1 MSRLPKMGT
10 EREEKKKK
18 KKREKERKTF
28 AVVHIRHPRAEKRK
42 GKKEGGTHFK
52 IRSQFF
58 HSFRIFLIYTNEN
71 IGFGYIDS
79 SFRYSTRLIII
90 TEFVRSQV
98 SGQFLDT
105 IKIYIYIFLLV
116 VFEENNFVGIIT
128 RNFIDSSVSRIP
140 CVLRLY
146 LEFLLVKKVFIS
158 LSRVER
164 CACIYY
170 IFNISI
176 VDLWNRRKRVS
187 RDQRSSRARYWSS
200 LHRPSP
206 FALPWHLVP
215 ACLPACLRAIPLAGR
230 RRGEQTLLFRENR
243 DNFVMVRTPNA
254 SPRLS
259 SFLSLLSNTTEF
271 DEFLLY

>member
-1 MSRLPKMGT
+1 M
-10 EREEKKKK
+10 
-18 KKREKERKTF
+18 
-28 AVVHIRHPRAEKRK
+28 
-42 GKKEGGTHFK
+42 
-52 IRSQFF
+52 
-58 HSFRIFLIYTNEN
+58 
-71 IGFGYIDS
+71 
-79 SFRYSTRLIII
+79 
-90 TEFVRSQV
+90 
-98 SGQFLDT
+98 
-105 IKIYIYIFLLV
+105 
-116 VFEENNFVGIIT
+116 T

-176 VDLWNRRKRVS
+176 VDLWSRRKRVS
-187 RDQRSSRARYWSS
+187 RDQRSSRARHTRRNIVLLPS
-200 LHRPSP
+200 LYLDISC
-206 FALPWHLVP
+206 LP
-215 ACLPACLRAIPLAGR
+215 ACLPACVRAIPPAR
-230 RRGEQTLLFRENR
+230 WRRGEQTLLFRENR